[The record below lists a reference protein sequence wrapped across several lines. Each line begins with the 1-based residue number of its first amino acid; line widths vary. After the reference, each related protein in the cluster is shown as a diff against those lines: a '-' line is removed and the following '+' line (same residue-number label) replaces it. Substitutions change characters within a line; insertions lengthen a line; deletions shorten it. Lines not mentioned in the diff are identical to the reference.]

1 MRRTFGVLIGSAMLL
16 AACTSPEVV
25 RPTPT
30 PSPTASPTPE
40 VTAEGTPGPPPGT
53 TPFPT
58 PGATITPGSTRVIGT
73 LRHADGSPAKGIC
86 VVLQQGLCP
95 IATDEQG
102 VWFTDI
108 PAGPINWNFIYKV
121 GVDGQEIGRQFVLGT
136 DGGELRL
143 GLFTLPD

>member
-1 MRRTFGVLIGSAMLL
+1 M
-16 AACTSPEVV
+16 
-25 RPTPT
+25 
-30 PSPTASPTPE
+30 
-40 VTAEGTPGPPPGT
+40 
-53 TPFPT
+53 
-58 PGATITPGSTRVIGT
+58 
-73 LRHADGSPAKGIC
+73 
-86 VVLQQGLCP
+86 VLQQGLCP